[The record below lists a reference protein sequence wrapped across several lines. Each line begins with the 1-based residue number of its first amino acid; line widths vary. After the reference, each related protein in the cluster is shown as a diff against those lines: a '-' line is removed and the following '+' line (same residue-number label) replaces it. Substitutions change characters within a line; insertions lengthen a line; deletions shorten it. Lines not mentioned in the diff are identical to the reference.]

1 MTVSIFTLLVSEMQ
15 REEQKEKENLSVFL
29 LILGT
34 GKEEI
39 AIQKQEAESARE
51 TSMRGIQVNL
61 KGSI

>member
-51 TSMRGIQVNL
+51 KSMRGIQVNL